1 MKRIFLSLAGFA
13 TMICLKPAPIQSKA
27 LVTPELQT
35 QAPVEAE
42 TFFGTI
48 LKNGNNFV
56 LSDAATKTRYT
67 LDNPENASPY
77 EGTSVKVTGTL
88 DMTSNLIHVET
99 IEQVA

>member
-1 MKRIFLSLAGFA
+1 MKRIFLSLAGYVA
-13 TMICLKPAPIQSKA
+13 LSSVTAPPIQATA
-27 LVTPELQT
+27 LVTPALQA
-35 QAPVEAE
+35 QAPVEAG

-67 LDNPENASPY
+67 LDNPKKASPY